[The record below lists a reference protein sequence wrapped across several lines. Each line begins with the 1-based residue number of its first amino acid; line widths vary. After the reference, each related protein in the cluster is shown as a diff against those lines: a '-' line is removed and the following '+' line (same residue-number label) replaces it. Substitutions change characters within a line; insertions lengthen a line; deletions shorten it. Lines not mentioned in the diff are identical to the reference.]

1 MRRRISS
8 KRWQDKFSKKARDSK
23 PSFAA
28 EQPAKKQFE
37 KKILIPKTK
46 AQSLYIQSIKR
57 NDITFCKG
65 PAGSGKTAIAVA
77 IACEYLLSGRIEKLV
92 ITRPVIESGKGLG
105 FLPGTMHDKVNP
117 YMVPILEEMQQY
129 LGRELVSQYKESNII
144 EICPLEYMRG
154 RNFHNTFMILDEGQ
168 NCTFEQI
175 KMFVTRIGINSIA
188 VINGDTNQSDLPE
201 YTKGG
206 LDNFIKKL
214 DDLDGIG
221 VCQLSKADIQ
231 RNSLIARILERIE

>member
-1 MRRRISS
+1 
-8 KRWQDKFSKKARDSK
+8 
-23 PSFAA
+23 
-28 EQPAKKQFE
+28 
-37 KKILIPKTK
+37 
-46 AQSLYIQSIKR
+46 
-57 NDITFCKG
+57 
-65 PAGSGKTAIAVA
+65 
-77 IACEYLLSGRIEKLV
+77 
-92 ITRPVIESGKGLG
+92 
-105 FLPGTMHDKVNP
+105 
-117 YMVPILEEMQQY
+117 
-129 LGRELVSQYKESNII
+129 
-144 EICPLEYMRG
+144 
-154 RNFHNTFMILDEGQ
+154 MILDEGQ